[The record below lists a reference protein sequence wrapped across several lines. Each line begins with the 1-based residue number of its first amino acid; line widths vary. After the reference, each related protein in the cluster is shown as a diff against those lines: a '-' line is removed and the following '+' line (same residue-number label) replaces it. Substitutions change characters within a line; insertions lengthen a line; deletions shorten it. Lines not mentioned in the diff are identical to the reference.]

1 MKPIATPHSLGSEPI
16 PRLLVRYA
24 VPAIIATV
32 STSLYNI
39 IDSIFIGRGV
49 GPIALS
55 GLALAMPLMNILSA
69 FGSMIG
75 IGAAALLSIRLG
87 HGDRSGAERT
97 LGNAVA
103 LHLLVGAMLTLLGL
117 LGLDPILRAFGASD
131 GTIGYARDFMRIILL
146 GTVVNH
152 LFLGLNELIR
162 ASGHPRRAMAIMLVT
177 VVLNCLLNP
186 LFLFRFGWGVRGS
199 ALATVLAQGVA
210 LALTVAHFRSGSS
223 FLRFRRGI
231 FRLDRRIVGGILA
244 IGLAPFLLHLCAS
257 AVVVA
262 VNHALR
268 ATGGD
273 EAIGAY
279 GIVYR
284 VAMLFLMVVT
294 GLNRGMQPV
303 VGYNYGAGR
312 LDRVLGALGRTALSA
327 VCVTSVGFLIAELLP
342 RQAAMLFVDASDG
355 AAAERMIV
363 LATEGLR
370 IALAAF
376 PAVGFQIV
384 ASNFF
389 QYVGKPRQSI
399 FLSLTRQLLFLIPL
413 LWLLPPRMGTRGVW
427 LAMVSADAAA
437 SLLAGAL
444 LWRQLLRFR
453 PGGGRRG

>member
-1 MKPIATPHSLGSEPI
+1 MKPTATTRSLGSEPI
-16 PRLLVRYA
+16 PRLLARYA

-49 GPIALS
+49 GPLALS
-55 GLALAMPLMNILSA
+55 ALALAMPLMNILSA

-87 HGDRSGAERT
+87 RDDRAGAERT
-97 LGNAVA
+97 LGNAVV
-103 LHLLVGAMLTLLGL
+103 LHLAVGAALMLLGL
-117 LGLDPILRAFGASD
+117 SGLDPILRAFGASD
-131 GTIGYARDFMRIILL
+131 CTIGYARDFMRVILG
-146 GTVVNH
+146 GTVVNQ
-152 LFLGLNELIR
+152 LFLGLNELLR
-162 ASGHPRRAMAIMLVT
+162 ASGHPRRAMAVMLVT
-177 VVLNCLLNP
+177 VVLNCLLCP
-186 LFLFRFGWGVRGS
+186 LFLFGFGWGVRGA
-199 ALATVLAQGVA
+199 ALATVLAQSAA
-210 LALTVAHFRSGSS
+210 LVLTVAHFAARGS
-223 FLRFRRGI
+223 FPRFRPGI
-231 FRLDRRIVGGILA
+231 FRLDRRIAGGILA

-262 VNHALR
+262 VNCALR

-312 LDRVLGALGRTALSA
+312 FDRMLGALGRTALCA

-342 RQAAMLFVDASDG
+342 GRAAQLFVDAADG
-355 AAAERMIV
+355 AAAERTIA

-370 IALAAF
+370 LALAAF

-389 QYVGKPRQSI
+389 QYIGKPRQSI

-413 LWLLPPRMGTRGVW
+413 LWLLPPRLGTRGVW
-427 LAMVSADAAA
+427 LAMCAADAAA

-444 LWRQLLRFR
+444 LWRQVLRLR
-453 PGGGRRG
+453 RAQGRRA